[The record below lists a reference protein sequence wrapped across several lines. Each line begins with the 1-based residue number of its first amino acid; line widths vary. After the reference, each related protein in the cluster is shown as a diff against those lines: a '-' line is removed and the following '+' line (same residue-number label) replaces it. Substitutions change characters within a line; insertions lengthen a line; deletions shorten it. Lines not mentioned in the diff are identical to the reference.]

1 MAPAMTMPVT
11 LAGAE
16 IGRRSSTSPTA
27 KITAAA
33 SITPSG
39 SELPSNSV
47 EKRSICQAAPMAA
60 PRPRNM
66 ATPPRAGV
74 GCGCMRRS
82 SGGTTQPKWSD
93 TRRTTG
99 VVTIVTNAATKPTN
113 A

>member
-1 MAPAMTMPVT
+1 MPVT

-16 IGRRSSTSPTA
+16 IGRRSSTRPTA

-33 SITPSG
+33 SSTPNG
-39 SELPSNSV
+39 SELPLKRV

-66 ATPPRAGV
+66 ATPPMAGV
-74 GCGCMRRS
+74 GCACTRRS
-82 SGGTTQPKWSD
+82 SGGTTQPKWRA
-93 TRRTTG
+93 TRRTIG
-99 VVTIVTNAATKPTN
+99 VVSVVTSAATKPTN